1 MKLDEL
7 KNEIL
12 TTLKICKRDREAE
25 EVIIDAQK
33 KMMDEN
39 VDSGKR
45 YSLWEEIYKS
55 LGERDFIRLE
65 DEAKSSVNRIV
76 KVSRQRI
83 KEIMEKEKEG
93 I

>member
-25 EVIIDAQK
+25 EVIIDKQK
-33 KMMDEN
+33 RMMEEN
-39 VDSGKR
+39 VDSEKR
-45 YSLWEEIYKS
+45 YSFWEEIYEN

-76 KVSRQRI
+76 KISRQRI
-83 KEIMEKEKEG
+83 KKILDKEK
-93 I
+93 